1 MRYLLIVIL
10 ILASM
15 MGYSQTEP
23 SGFPTQFNT
32 GWQQWGF
39 QQSTKGTIIAKRDTL
54 GWLPRYTGTTVVRP
68 QDRDIYYYDS
78 TILAWKKLWN
88 SKDTLASFTIALNDS
103 SDFVATTKWVK
114 QQAFGSDVEAITA
127 DNGLTKTGGNIQLEG
142 TLIKNTTINTTAS
155 YFINITGANVGQSL
169 KGTNT
174 STGAGVMGQSTSGSG
189 VYGLS
194 TSLNGVLGVSASG
207 TGLVGESTSGEALN
221 AYILPSST
229 NNLVS
234 VVRLQRFTQGT
245 ASNGIGG
252 SFDFYV
258 QSSAGSAQRSNRI
271 GSSWTNAT
279 TGSRTSILEFFGVN
293 STVEARKAALT
304 GAGQWVWDGY
314 PALTAQIDTATY
326 KPVAIDGSGNVVRM
340 AGWAGSGGGGGGT
353 LNNVGGGYRWAATP
367 SGDVKTFYTDI
378 TGTIDST
385 SNANGLTFKTDTT
398 IIATHSYVNNNASV
412 ITSQEGILYS
422 KSSWTSTSD
431 FVIRGATA
439 SVAGTSIQLSGG
451 VNTFSQ
457 SIDLDTTM
465 RERWVMHIE
474 QRVGAI
480 SSTSDGLGIGI
491 RSVNPNYTP
500 GIAGILITNNTGNAG
515 KLLLLDITAGG
526 TVIASSSA
534 SVSFSAGDTVVFE
547 LERDLF
553 TFTLRGFNRTT
564 GSATVSITYEY
575 VVTPSPPSVLPNT
588 GTFSVFSV
596 GGTQLMTNLSVV
608 SKETKH
614 APLMC
619 IGDSKTVGY
628 YSSNIGRYS
637 SLASYYFGPTITHAG
652 SADRL
657 NELLETTD
665 EVLSIR
671 PINATI
677 SIGSNDIAYG
687 ATVAQVFA
695 NYKQYVS
702 ILQNGGINVFH
713 LLPFYQP
720 TIVAELDSL
729 ADSIRITYPAAN
741 IIDCRTPIR
750 ECPSCYLSGDNVHL
764 NSAGDSLVARTMINS
779 GLLRNYYK
787 SPLIA
792 DMPTLDVVLFNGNTS
807 AREAKTGHLYI
818 NTTAA
823 YDVESFTLNG
833 SGFMQKDQNSNTF
846 WVIKNATNG
855 ANASTSTTLYN
866 NVNDYLQEAI
876 YSSSTS
882 PVGDIAAGSSYTLA
896 SSAAG
901 HSIALPN
908 GPLKFLTTAFLVEK
922 ARMNQ
927 GGEFLIGSSTDQGA
941 YTLQNTGGLYQNGSF
956 NLQPLTAPPGTYNIL
971 VHGLTDS
978 VVYQVP
984 VSVLGGG
991 ITTLNT
997 LTAATQTFATGTSGT
1012 DFNISSSTSTHTFNI
1027 PSASTAN
1034 RGLVTTTSQTL
1045 GGQKTFNDGIVATS
1059 GANSRITIN
1068 GNVSVSGG
1076 PSTYGDGLAID
1087 FFTHTNTG
1095 AAGTISA
1102 AQNFNFIASPT
1113 LTSSNAISYTDDVS
1127 TIRFAG
1133 APIASGSTTISHP
1146 WNIFASD
1153 VSHFAGLGM
1162 ALNEQSGDV
1171 TLASAS
1177 GVNVYTGAGGN
1188 TWTLPALATH
1198 PGKFIFIKNAGGG
1211 NLTVQRAGSDNIY
1224 DTSSVTSITIA
1235 AGVARVFM
1243 AGSSFWYVQ

>member
-252 SFDFYV
+252 GFDFYV

-340 AGWAGSGGGGGGT
+340 AGWAGSGGSGGGT

-385 SNANGLTFKTDTT
+385 SNANGLTYKVDTGY
-398 IIATHSYVNNNASV
+398 IATQFDLAQKMNKADTVFSTHIAYVDTLGNDATGVVNNPAKPFLTINAALDALPATGGTVKIGIGEFIVPDTSKIKSNIWFAGSGMPHYDDTNTVGGLYNIGTTAITKMVGGTILHGFFLIPFNRNNVDMSDLGVDNGSAWVNANNGGVALDCIGYAQLFGPGLNSADGFHLLQTSANPRTGINVWNVSALVKSPTDMVHAFIFENMINPDVHNIYSCYGFAGIVIKTIGGVYTGLHAMGHSDAGIYLKSNDYSYCYNVTIDGFEITSVGSYDGGGFHINANDAGSPGLYQCVIGNGNISQTKYGIKSAGNVIDNVFINNVNSVLCQGDGFYFPALFYSFINNCSARSCGGDGFNLSNTTGAGGNASGPYIV
-412 ITSQEGILYS
+412 NCISASNSGDGFQTNGTHRIELENVTAQNNIGYGINSVGTALYIGLHHEISNGLGDISGILNT
-422 KSSWTSTSD
+422 KLT
-431 FVIRGATA
+431 VG
-439 SVAGTSIQLSGG
+439 VGG
-451 VNTFSQ
+451 
-457 SIDLDTTM
+457 
-465 RERWVMHIE
+465 
-474 QRVGAI
+474 
-480 SSTSDGLGIGI
+480 
-491 RSVNPNYTP
+491 
-500 GIAGILITNNTGNAG
+500 TGNISLTPYA
-515 KLLLLDITAGG
+515 IIAGG
-526 TVIASSSA
+526 TTSTGALQQ
-534 SVSFSAGDTVVFE
+534 VSG
-547 LERDLF
+547 L
-553 TFTLRGFNRTT
+553 G
-564 GSATVSITYEY
+564 
-575 VVTPSPPSVLPNT
+575 
-588 GTFSVFSV
+588 
-596 GGTQLMTNLSVV
+596 
-608 SKETKH
+608 
-614 APLMC
+614 
-619 IGDSKTVGY
+619 TVGQVLT
-628 YSSNIGRYS
+628 SN
-637 SLASYYFGPTITHAG
+637 GPG
-652 SADRL
+652 
-657 NELLETTD
+657 
-665 EVLSIR
+665 
-671 PINATI
+671 
-677 SIGSNDIAYG
+677 
-687 ATVAQVFA
+687 
-695 NYKQYVS
+695 
-702 ILQNGGINVFH
+702 
-713 LLPFYQP
+713 
-720 TIVAELDSL
+720 
-729 ADSIRITYPAAN
+729 
-741 IIDCRTPIR
+741 
-750 ECPSCYLSGDNVHL
+750 
-764 NSAGDSLVARTMINS
+764 
-779 GLLRNYYK
+779 
-787 SPLIA
+787 
-792 DMPTLDVVLFNGNTS
+792 
-807 AREAKTGHLYI
+807 
-818 NTTAA
+818 
-823 YDVESFTLNG
+823 
-833 SGFMQKDQNSNTF
+833 
-846 WVIKNATNG
+846 
-855 ANASTSTTLYN
+855 
-866 NVNDYLQEAI
+866 
-876 YSSSTS
+876 
-882 PVGDIAAGSSYTLA
+882 
-896 SSAAG
+896 
-901 HSIALPN
+901 ALPS
-908 GPLKFLTTAFLVEK
+908 F
-922 ARMNQ
+922 Q
-927 GGEFLIGSSTDQGA
+927 DGGA
-941 YTLQNTGGLYQNGSF
+941 
-956 NLQPLTAPPGTYNIL
+956 
-971 VHGLTDS
+971 
-978 VVYQVP
+978 
-984 VSVLGGG
+984 G

-997 LTAATQTFATGTSGT
+997 LTATTQTFATGTSGT

-1027 PSASTAN
+1027 PSASTVN
-1034 RGLVTTTSQTL
+1034 RGLITTTSQTL

-1068 GNVSVSGG
+1068 GNVSVPGG

-1087 FFTHTNTG
+1087 FFTHTNTS
-1095 AAGTISA
+1095 AAGTVSA
-1102 AQNFNFIASPT
+1102 NQNFNLIASPT
-1113 LTSSNAISYTDDVS
+1113 LTSSNAISYTGDVA
-1127 TIRFAG
+1127 TIRFVG
-1133 APIASGSTTISHP
+1133 APIESGSTTISHP
-1146 WNIFASD
+1146 YNILAND
-1153 VSHFAGLGM
+1153 VNFFGGISML
-1162 ALNEQSGDV
+1162 LNEQSSDA

-1177 GVNVYTGAGGN
+1177 GVNIYTGAGGN
-1188 TWTLPALATH
+1188 TWTLPSLATH

-1224 DTSSVTSITIA
+1224 NTSSVTSITVA
-1235 AGVARVFM
+1235 AGADVVLA
-1243 AGSSFWYVQ
+1243 AGSSFWYVIGF